1 MLNPLPMGAVCAWTG
16 VGMIIGVTTLHTV
29 IAIAVTIAERF
40 AERPRRHVNNLNF
53 DLLMI
58 SSQPES
64 ALPPVDTPPPNR
76 FDFGH

>member
-1 MLNPLPMGAVCAWTG
+1 
-16 VGMIIGVTTLHTV
+16 MIIGVTTLHTV

-58 SSQPES
+58 CLQ
-64 ALPPVDTPPPNR
+64 R
-76 FDFGH
+76 

>member
-1 MLNPLPMGAVCAWTG
+1 
-16 VGMIIGVTTLHTV
+16 MIIGVTTLHTV

-58 SSQPES
+58 SSS
-64 ALPPVDTPPPNR
+64 LKLHCRRFDTPPPNR